1 MNLYLLENIEEYRG
15 YDCISNVV
23 VSARSIED
31 AESIVK
37 KEYCYMIFEADK
49 EKSMCIGTSNRNIER
64 VICTD
69 ILEG

>member
-1 MNLYLLENIEEYRG
+1 MNLYLLKNIEKYRG
-15 YDCISNVV
+15 YDCILNVV

-37 KEYCYMIFEADK
+37 KEYDYMMFEADK
-49 EKSMCIGTSNRNIER
+49 TDSIYIGTSNRNIER
-64 VICTD
+64 IICID